1 MEAYE
6 LFDNRNKGH
15 IDSHGLAEAMKVLG
29 YQVDKKQ
36 VHEMITSIS
45 ETNKGSIS
53 RDEFKKFMTARLVN
67 LN

>member
-36 VHEMITSIS
+36 VH
-45 ETNKGSIS
+45 
-53 RDEFKKFMTARLVN
+53 
-67 LN
+67 